1 MLKQTYTL
9 DMVPGGRT
17 LIIPVSQY
25 DHGMRE
31 ILFNL
36 TAGAD
41 PYTVPDGAAVSV
53 RGTKRDSRGF
63 AMPCTYVGSAVAVE
77 LRKNMTAVAGD
88 TWCELRIVVGNMQV
102 GSANFILRV
111 EPSALSDN
119 TDISA
124 TEIPAIEDAARAN
137 AERAEAA
144 ADRAEE
150 AAAGGTGAIGV
161 SPTVTITPIDGGNRI
176 TITDK
181 NGAHT
186 ADVMNGKNGADGAD
200 GAAGPAGAD
209 GKNGADGVSPTVA
222 LTAISGGTRLTITDA
237 NGQHSADIMNGA
249 DGAAGAAGADGKP
262 GPAGADGVSPT
273 VSVAQT
279 DTGATIT
286 ITDKSGAHSVT
297 LTNGKDGA
305 NGADGAS
312 PSVSVAQTSTGA
324 TITITDASGAHTATI
339 LNGADGKQGPAG
351 TPGKDGA
358 DGKNGADGKA
368 ATVTIGTVTTG
379 EPGTSATVTNSG
391 TANAAILDFSIPRG
405 ATGAAGADGKD
416 GAAGPA
422 GADGVS
428 PTVTL
433 AAITGGT
440 RLTITDANGDH
451 SADILNGAAGA
462 AGEPGPAGKD
472 GKDGKNGTDGVSPT
486 VSVAQNDTGATITI
500 TDKSG
505 AHTATI
511 LNGAAGA
518 TGPAYTL
525 TDSDKSAIASAVL
538 AQMTNAET
546 EAL

>member
-88 TWCELRIVVGNMQV
+88 TWCELRIAVGDTQV
-102 GSANFILRV
+102 GSARFILRV

-150 AAAGGTGAIGV
+150 AAAGGTGAVGV

-186 ADVMNGKNGADGAD
+186 ADVMNGKNGANGAD

-222 LTAISGGTRLTITDA
+222 LTAIAGGTRLTITDA

-249 DGAAGAAGADGKP
+249 DGATGAAGADGKP
-262 GPAGADGVSPT
+262 GPAGADG
-273 VSVAQT
+273 
-279 DTGATIT
+279 
-286 ITDKSGAHSVT
+286 K
-297 LTNGKDGA
+297 
-305 NGADGAS
+305 NGADGVS
-312 PSVSVAQTSTGA
+312 PTVSVAQTSTGA

-368 ATVTIGTVTTG
+368 ATVTIGSVTTG

-391 TANAAILDFSIPRG
+391 TANAAILDFAIPRG

-416 GAAGPA
+416 

-525 TDSDKSAIASAVL
+525 TDSDKSAIVSAVL

>member
-1 MLKQTYTL
+1 MITQTYTL

-17 LIIPVSQY
+17 LIVPVSQY
-25 DHGMRE
+25 DHRMRE

-53 RGTKRDSRGF
+53 RGTKLDSRGF

-88 TWCELRIVVGNMQV
+88 TRCELRIAVGDTQV

-111 EPSALSDN
+111 EPSALSDS

-144 ADRAEE
+144 ADRAE
-150 AAAGGTGAIGV
+150 AAASGGTGAVGV

-181 NGAHT
+181 KGAHT
-186 ADVMNGKNGADGAD
+186 ADVMNGKNGANGAD
-200 GAAGPAGAD
+200 GATGPAGAD

-222 LTAISGGTRLTITDA
+222 LTAITGGTRLTITDA

-262 GPAGADGVSPT
+262 GPAGADGKNGADGVSPT

-279 DTGATIT
+279 E
-286 ITDKSGAHSVT
+286 
-297 LTNGKDGA
+297 
-305 NGADGAS
+305 
-312 PSVSVAQTSTGA
+312 TGA

-339 LNGADGKQGPAG
+339 LNGADGEQGPAG
-351 TPGKDGA
+351 AP
-358 DGKNGADGKA
+358 
-368 ATVTIGTVTTG
+368 
-379 EPGTSATVTNSG
+379 
-391 TANAAILDFSIPRG
+391 
-405 ATGAAGADGKD
+405 GKD

-462 AGEPGPAGKD
+462 AGEPGPAGA
-472 GKDGKNGTDGVSPT
+472 DGKNGADGVSPT
-486 VSVAQNDTGATITI
+486 VSVAQTGTGATITI

-511 LNGAAGA
+511 LNGATGA
-518 TGPAYTL
+518 TGPAYKL
-525 TDSDKSAIASAVL
+525 TDSDKSAIVSAVL
-538 AQMTNAET
+538 AQMTNAEA

>member
-1 MLKQTYTL
+1 MITQTYTL

-17 LIIPVSQY
+17 LIVPVSQY

-88 TWCELRIVVGNMQV
+88 TWCELRIAVGDTQV

-111 EPSALSDN
+111 EPSALSDS

-144 ADRAEE
+144 ADRAE
-150 AAAGGTGAIGV
+150 AAASGGTGAVGV

-186 ADVMNGKNGADGAD
+186 ADVMNGKNGESGAD

-222 LTAISGGTRLTITDA
+222 LTAIAGGTRLTITDT

-262 GPAGADGVSPT
+262 GPAGADG
-273 VSVAQT
+273 
-279 DTGATIT
+279 
-286 ITDKSGAHSVT
+286 K
-297 LTNGKDGA
+297 
-305 NGADGAS
+305 NGADGVS
-312 PSVSVAQTSTGA
+312 PTVSVAQTSTGA
-324 TITITDASGAHTATI
+324 TITITDASGAHTAAI

-379 EPGTSATVTNSG
+379 EPGTSATATNSG

-451 SADILNGAAGA
+451 SVDILNGAAGA

-486 VSVAQNDTGATITI
+486 VSVAQTDTGATITI

-511 LNGAAGA
+511 LNGATGA

-525 TDSDKSAIASAVL
+525 TDSDKSAIVSAVL